1 MEKEVPEWFSSSL
14 ASLLV
19 FDGKTKGVKSRDSPP
34 PTLSSSSLSI
44 THEGESESTRF
55 GFCSSQYLTPFVERE
70 RYQIPDKKSFNE
82 DKFLDQHFATRHF
95 NLLNTTGTKCLADL
109 CGALHCDF
117 VLSSKKAKS
126 KCNPAA
132 AAKNRHL

>member
-34 PTLSSSSLSI
+34 PTLSSSSSSSI
-44 THEGESESTRF
+44 THEVLDAVCGTGE
-55 GFCSSQYLTPFVERE
+55 
-70 RYQIPDKKSFNE
+70 IPDSRQVKSFNE

>member
-1 MEKEVPEWFSSSL
+1 MITPSDVPSRWRKKSPNGFRRRLRLFSCSMGRLKESSPVILLLLLFPLLLHQSL
-14 ASLLV
+14 
-19 FDGKTKGVKSRDSPP
+19 TKV
-34 PTLSSSSLSI
+34 L
-44 THEGESESTRF
+44 GESESTRF
-55 GFCSSQYLTPFVERE
+55 GFCSSQQV
-70 RYQIPDKKSFNE
+70 KSFNE